1 MRLVQRFWLSGPLVV
16 RDFVVGAGGVSV
28 ALMAF
33 IAGCAFA
40 SAGSLLWFAFWAS
53 LAAASL
59 YSSVLQLRRVG
70 PLLTSRCDTDDS
82 EPGLPLA
89 A

>member
-1 MRLVQRFWLSGPLVV
+1 MRLVQRFWLSGPLAV
-16 RDFVVGAGGVSV
+16 RDFVVGVSGVPV

-40 SAGSLLWFAFWAS
+40 SAGSFVWFTFWLS
-53 LAAASL
+53 VAAASL
-59 YSSVLQLRRVG
+59 GSSVLQLRRVG
-70 PLLTSRCDTDDS
+70 AFLPATDHPDES
-82 EPGLPLA
+82 EPGLPIA